1 MSNNTNN
8 SETNQRALFATRLGV
23 IATTVGSSVGLGNIW
38 RFPYEA
44 GTNGGFAFILCYVGF
59 ILIIGVPVICSEF
72 VLGRYT
78 RFNIFGCYR
87 SLGEG
92 KKWQSLGVLGIVA
105 SLMIL
110 SFYAVVA
117 GWTLEYFTQTVSGN
131 LFDFGSA
138 DGGYAAHFDT
148 FSSHSYRPILFTVLF
163 LLINHAVVMGG
174 VQKGIERISN
184 ILMPLLFLILVV
196 FCVNSL
202 FMPGAKEGLEFLF
215 KPDFS
220 KLTPAVVLSALG
232 QAFFSLSIGLG
243 CMLTYASYFNNKTNL
258 FRSALTTASL
268 DTLVAVLAGVLIFPA
283 VFTYGVTPT
292 QGPTLVF
299 VVFPSIFQNMAGGVI
314 WAALFFFMLFV
325 ASLTS
330 TISMSEIS
338 IAYFCDERKMGR
350 KKACTISTSIAL
362 VFGVLCALSFS
373 GVSNFEI
380 FGYTFNFFDFFN
392 NCSSNVLLPVG
403 GMFVAIYAGHK
414 LDKKIFRVQL
424 TNGGTLRAPVK
435 LMRFLLR
442 WVAPTGVAIV
452 LLASIGII

>member
-1 MSNNTNN
+1 
-8 SETNQRALFATRLGV
+8 
-23 IATTVGSSVGLGNIW
+23 
-38 RFPYEA
+38 
-44 GTNGGFAFILCYVGF
+44 
-59 ILIIGVPVICSEF
+59 
-72 VLGRYT
+72 
-78 RFNIFGCYR
+78 
-87 SLGEG
+87 
-92 KKWQSLGVLGIVA
+92 
-105 SLMIL
+105 
-110 SFYAVVA
+110 
-117 GWTLEYFTQTVSGN
+117 
-131 LFDFGSA
+131 
-138 DGGYAAHFDT
+138 
-148 FSSHSYRPILFTVLF
+148 
-163 LLINHAVVMGG
+163 MGG

-350 KKACTISTSIAL
+350 KKACTIATSIAL

-414 LDKKIFRVQL
+414 LDKKIFRDQL

-452 LLASIGII
+452 LLASIGVI